1 MSAKS
6 STTPLALLIGQQ
18 PFFAGLSVQQV
29 QVLAGLA
36 MFMKFEPGRIIFH
49 EEVPANRFY
58 LILEGRVE
66 LESETS
72 EAGMIPIRTVG
83 PGEDLGWSWL
93 FGTHYFHF
101 RARAAEP
108 TTAIVFY
115 GTRLRQQCGADHSLG
130 YELTKRIAEV
140 IANRLGALQK
150 HLVEC
155 ANARTHHV
163 RNFACETQLPAQQI
177 PS

>member
-36 MFMKFEPGRIIFH
+36 MFVKFEPWRIIFH
-49 EEVPANRFY
+49 EGVPANRFY

-93 FGTHYFHF
+93 FGT
-101 RARAAEP
+101 
-108 TTAIVFY
+108 
-115 GTRLRQQCGADHSLG
+115 RLRQQCGADHSLG

-150 HLVEC
+150 HLVDC
-155 ANARTHHV
+155 ANARQHKV
-163 RNFACETQLPAQQI
+163 RSFATGTQLPAQRI